1 MARPKVVAG
10 EYTAYQKIEKAF
22 WAELSEKEYTK
33 ITIAS
38 LAKRAGVNHNTVYM
52 PFHQCC

>member
-22 WAELSEKEYTK
+22 WTELSEKEFFDYS
-33 ITIAS
+33 ITADGSIKLTLPPCS
-38 LAKRAGVNHNTVYM
+38 VIHLEV
-52 PFHQCC
+52 